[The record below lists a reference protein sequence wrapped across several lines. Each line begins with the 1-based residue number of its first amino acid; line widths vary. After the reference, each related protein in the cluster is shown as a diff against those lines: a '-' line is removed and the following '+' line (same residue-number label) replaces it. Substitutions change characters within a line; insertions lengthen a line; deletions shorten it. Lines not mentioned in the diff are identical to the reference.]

1 MLILV
6 SFMLMLR
13 VRLERNAI
21 LVLKVGDVCIEG
33 VFNIRQE
40 FVNHFTEIFKEHG
53 VDKPSMYGVVS
64 RSLSIYDNLSL
75 SALFSLREFDVVVA

>member
-1 MLILV
+1 MMMLILV

-13 VRLERNAI
+13 VRLERNVI
-21 LVLKVGDVCIEG
+21 LVLKVGDVCIER

-40 FVNHFTEIFKEHG
+40 FVNHFTETFKEHG
-53 VDKPSMYGVVS
+53 VDKPSMYGVVF

-75 SALFSLREFDVVVA
+75 SAPFSL